1 MPVVIDDADTCRTP
15 IFLIGVHRSGTSLM
29 RRVLNAHP
37 SIACPPE
44 SYFLAHYA
52 EMLAD
57 ESIFGLSGM
66 GYSRE
71 EARLALRRH
80 AAHFHEAFRRAESK
94 PRWADKTPQYV
105 FALEKLRALFGPE
118 ARFILLFRDP
128 YDVAASIFRRGWRLH
143 DDHPDLMTNTAR
155 YVLAG
160 QTRMREFAD
169 AYPDQVYMLRYES
182 VTADPE
188 TSLRPLFSWLG
199 EPWSD
204 DVLKHHEKS
213 HNFGTEDPIVRGLKG
228 FVPSQENWR
237 SLAAEDRTTLTSVL
251 GDWHADYVGQ

>member
-1 MPVVIDDADTCRTP
+1 MPVVMDDIDVCPNP

-29 RRVLNAHP
+29 RRILNAHP

-44 SYFLAHYA
+44 SYFLIHYA

-57 ESIFGLSGM
+57 ETIFGLSGM

-71 EARLALRRH
+71 QAWVALRRQS
-80 AAHFHEAFRRAESK
+80 AHFHEAFRLAEGK
-94 PRWADKTPQYV
+94 QRWADKTPQYV
-105 FALEKLRALFGPE
+105 FALEKLRALFGDE
-118 ARFILLFRDP
+118 AKFVLLFRDP

-160 QTRMREFAD
+160 QTRMREFAT
-169 AYPDQVYMLRYES
+169 AHPGQVYILRYES
-182 VTADPE
+182 LTANPE
-188 TSLRPLFSWLG
+188 TSLRSLFSWLG

-204 DVLKHHEKS
+204 DVLQHHEKS

-228 FVPSQENWR
+228 FVPSQDNWHN
-237 SLAAEDRTTLTSVL
+237 LAAEDRTTLTSVL
-251 GDWHADYVGQ
+251 GHWRADYFQL